1 MTVVPIERIDGVR
14 VARPQGDIDAAN
26 ASQVERELA
35 ESLEPDGDCLVL
47 DFRETRYLDSAALD
61 MVFRLNERL
70 RQRRGGLQVVIPGDS
85 PLSRLAAIV
94 GLPKVIPVHES
105 VSEAVA
111 RCTQDRETRRESEP
125 PPLSGGAGEPHD
137 TRHHCGR

>member
-1 MTVVPIERIDGVR
+1 MTAVPIERIDGIR
-14 VARPQGDIDAAN
+14 VARPRGDIDAAN
-26 ASQVERELA
+26 ASQFERELA

-70 RQRRGGLQVVIPGDS
+70 RQRRGGLQVVIPGGS
-85 PLSRLAAIV
+85 PLSRLAMIV

-105 VSEAVA
+105 VREAVA
-111 RCTQDRETRRESEP
+111 RCTQDREARRQSEP

-137 TRHHCGR
+137 ARHHCGR

>member
-47 DFRETRYLDSAALD
+47 DLRETRYLDSAALD
-61 MVFRLNERL
+61 MVFRFNERL
-70 RQRRGGLQVVIPGDS
+70 RQRRGGLQVVIPATHHSAGW
-85 PLSRLAAIV
+85 
-94 GLPKVIPVHES
+94 
-105 VSEAVA
+105 
-111 RCTQDRETRRESEP
+111 RRSWVCP
-125 PPLSGGAGEPHD
+125 
-137 TRHHCGR
+137 R